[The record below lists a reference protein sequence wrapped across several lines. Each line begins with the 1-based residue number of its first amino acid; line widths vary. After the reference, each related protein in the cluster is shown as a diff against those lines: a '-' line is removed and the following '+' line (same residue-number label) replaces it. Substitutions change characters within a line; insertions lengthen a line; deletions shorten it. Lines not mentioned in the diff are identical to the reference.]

1 MLSRKIISGIMVC
14 ILGISPIVYPGLTAL
29 GYYETQASTVKPLPS
44 LTLAR
49 VKQTNSPQAGQT
61 QVTAVLNT
69 NNNVKETGNDTQ
81 VAKSNN
87 NPRPASPIPA
97 AVNDQV
103 HMLARIIHAEAGGEP
118 YRGQVAVGAVILN
131 RIRSGIFPK
140 SIQANVF
147 RRGEFESVSNGY
159 IWSNP
164 STSSYR
170 AAQAALSGWDPSGG
184 AIYFYNPAK
193 SSSKWIWTREVILKI
208 GDHVFAR

>member
-1 MLSRKIISGIMVC
+1 MLTRKIVSGIMVC
-14 ILGISPIVYPGLTAL
+14 ILGVSPIVYPGLTAL
-29 GYYETQASTVKPLPS
+29 GYYKTQASVEIVEKI
-44 LTLAR
+44 
-49 VKQTNSPQAGQT
+49 NSAETGPTSKAA
-61 QVTAVLNT
+61 TALNT
-69 NNNVKETGNDTQ
+69 NSTTKQESWSTSNTQ
-81 VAKSNN
+81 NT
-87 NPRPASPIPA
+87 NPTKNPQPVTPHPAPTT
-97 AVNDQV
+97 DQV

-118 YRGQVAVGAVILN
+118 YSGQVAVGAVILN

-147 RRGEFESVSNGY
+147 RNGEFESVSNGY

-170 AAQAALSGWDPSGG
+170 AARAALSGWDPTGG

-193 SSSKWIWTREVILKI
+193 SSSKWIWTREVIVKI